1 MKEQVSNWYQT
12 LQHWKRETKGVIY
25 IFKPWKDGKNF
36 EPEMFGL
43 SWSEEGVL
51 KVSWGMCSPHLC
63 VLSWVKNVSLS
74 QYGSRRYE
82 EEWSPVPPDTVPRMT
97 YVTIWHMWTDS
108 SSFLL
113 LFQLWDQLGLVMVAA
128 SPILNG
134 LPVVLPMPDFF
145 TTPRSFLVTGGAM
158 ASRVLTTNQ
167 RTGDISNHACQ
178 VLRNHEVGPKK
189 PAVASF
195 QVYVTWLQN
204 LSFWFLILGYT
215 LVVRYN
221 R

>member
-1 MKEQVSNWYQT
+1 MPAV
-12 LQHWKRETKGVIY
+12 G
-25 IFKPWKDGKNF
+25 
-36 EPEMFGL
+36 
-43 SWSEEGVL
+43 
-51 KVSWGMCSPHLC
+51 
-63 VLSWVKNVSLS
+63 
-74 QYGSRRYE
+74 
-82 EEWSPVPPDTVPRMT
+82 PVRFV
-97 YVTIWHMWTDS
+97 V
-108 SSFLL
+108 
-113 LFQLWDQLGLVMVAA
+113 VAA
-128 SPILNG
+128 SPILNV

-158 ASRVLTTNQ
+158 ASRVLTANQ

-221 R
+221 RKRNECGDFPGGPIVKNLPDNAGDMGLIPSLRISNMLWGN

>member
-82 EEWSPVPPDTVPRMT
+82 EEWSPVPPDTLFLGWHTWPYDICQLTAVPFCSCASCGT
-97 YVTIWHMWTDS
+97 S
-108 SSFLL
+108 STNAWLLHHSLL
-113 LFQLWDQLGLVMVAA
+113 LPRDWR
-128 SPILNG
+128 SNG
-134 LPVVLPMPDFF
+134 ISCPY
-145 TTPRSFLVTGGAM
+145 
-158 ASRVLTTNQ
+158 NQ
-167 RTGDISNHACQ
+167 SEDRRH
-178 VLRNHEVGPKK
+178 
-189 PAVASF
+189 F
-195 QVYVTWLQN
+195 
-204 LSFWFLILGYT
+204 
-215 LVVRYN
+215 
-221 R
+221 